1 MSSDKDT
8 AQSTVKLNGREISWE
23 EFQRQKEA
31 AEQQKGAELVEVSK
45 NNYKIRLRG

>member
-1 MSSDKDT
+1 MSNDKD
-8 AQSTVKLNGREISWE
+8 SVLDTVKLNGREINRE

-45 NNYKIRLRG
+45 NNYKMRLRG